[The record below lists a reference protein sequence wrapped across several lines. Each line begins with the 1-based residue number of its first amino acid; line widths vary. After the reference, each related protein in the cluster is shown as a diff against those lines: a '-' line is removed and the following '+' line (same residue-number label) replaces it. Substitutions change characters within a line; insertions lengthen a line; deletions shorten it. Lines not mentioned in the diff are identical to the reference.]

1 MQKNMK
7 INDTSYCEGCKFCT
21 MDDSNK
27 AKIMMYCELDEK
39 NRIYGAYVDCER
51 KEEVEYAD

>member
-1 MQKNMK
+1 MK
-7 INDTSYCEGCKFCT
+7 INDTSYCEGCKFCI